1 MTIAEESEVVLKK
14 ILFVTNIPSPYR
26 VDFYNELGKSVD
38 LTVIF
43 EAKSANNHGIRFNYN
58 LDNITNFKA
67 VFLSEEDIHEKKV
80 NLKVFKQLHPSTYD
94 EIVLTSYSYLT
105 EMAALIYLKVIGR
118 KFYFE
123 TDGGFIKIEN
133 RLKKYFKK
141 ILISSAYRYFSP
153 SRLSDDYL
161 VHYGASKQ
169 DIIRYPFTSLSEADI
184 SIGASMRTATSKY
197 RAKLHMSD
205 RINILFAG
213 QFIERKGVDILLKAF
228 NQIHDSKVHLYLVGG
243 DGSEQYRGLIS
254 EAKKNRVHFVP
265 FLSKDELR
273 EYYAAA
279 DIFCLPTREDIW
291 GLVINEAMSFGLPIV
306 TTYNCGA
313 GVELVGN
320 NGFLYDAENIQT
332 LKICLT
338 DLIENREKRRV
349 MGEISLRKIRQ
360 YTIENMAHAHLS
372 EVDA

>member
-1 MTIAEESEVVLKK
+1 MKKK

-43 EAKSANNHGIRFNYN
+43 EAKSANNHGIHFNYN

-67 VFLSEEDIHEKKV
+67 VFLSEGDIQEKKV

-105 EMAALIYLKVIGR
+105 EMAALIYLKILGR

-133 RLKKYFKK
+133 RLKKHFKK
-141 ILISSAYRYFSP
+141 LLISSAYRYFSP
-153 SRLSDDYL
+153 SGLSDEYL
-161 VHYGASKQ
+161 VHYGADRQ
-169 DIIRYPFTSLSEADI
+169 DIIRYPFTSLSEEAI
-184 SIGASMRTATSKY
+184 SIGASMRAATSIY

-205 RINILFAG
+205 RINILFTG

-228 NQIHDSKVHLYLVGG
+228 NQIHDTRVHLYLVGG
-243 DGSEQYRGLIS
+243 DGSEQYRELIS
-254 EAKKNRVHFVP
+254 EANKSRVHFVP

-320 NGFLYDAENIQT
+320 NGFLYDAENIQA

-338 DLIENREKRRV
+338 DLIENREKRQG
-349 MGEISLRKIRQ
+349 MGEISLRKIQ
-360 YTIENMAHAHLS
+360 HYTIENMAHAHLS